1 MKAQLI
7 SQKQLGKHMKK
18 LSKDDLIHIINV
30 ANKDSWE
37 YFLAHSYLD
46 VLVLREREKNQ
57 RNQDFYEMDKLQ
69 VEANDNDVW
78 DQQQNNE
85 KQQWEEENGN

>member
-1 MKAQLI
+1 
-7 SQKQLGKHMKK
+7 MKK

-85 KQQWEEENGN
+85 KQQWEEEYGN